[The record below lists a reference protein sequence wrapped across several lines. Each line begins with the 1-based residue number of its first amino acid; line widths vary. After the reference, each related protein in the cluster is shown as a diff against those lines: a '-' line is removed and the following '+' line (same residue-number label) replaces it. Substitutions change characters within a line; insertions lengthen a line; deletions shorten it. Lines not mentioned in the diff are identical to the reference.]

1 MAPTK
6 SATATAEEKQLQVP
20 GKHGHAF
27 LQFVS
32 KISPS
37 YSLFQGH
44 LHLEYNFTEG
54 GVGKIPEC
62 TLAFLSVIK

>member
-20 GKHGHAF
+20 GKYGHTF

-32 KISPS
+32 KISTL
-37 YSLFQGH
+37 YFLFQGR
-44 LHLEYNFTEG
+44 LHLECNFTER

-62 TLAFLSVIK
+62 TSAFLSVIK